1 MIKKILGH
9 LPASTRFAMS
19 ERQKRLKALLGTCAL
34 WNYIVCKVDWSR
46 ISSAGFWFI
55 GRKAHLDLAGV
66 IFSQSQS
73 DSNEPI
79 PHSGSGRVII
89 SELPFPGSHCIPH
102 YLSTIIPLDKP
113 LEELFPAIDK
123 DRYRLY
129 RKQREHFMLKGI
141 TDPNEIKRLQNEMFE
156 PYAKDRYGDAVA
168 QLTDDDA
175 KKMANATGALHVLC
189 RGDEEVGCHIGSAF
203 EFKKKRY
210 WSGVRSGYPPH
221 IYADSKTFSSTN
233 TMNVF
238 MEIEWVKQQ
247 GYDFY
252 DIGIT
257 LSNPDNGVLQWKR
270 KHRGFLSLIE
280 NYDYFYIK
288 PPRGSEPEFFWET
301 PLISV
306 KRGQLI
312 LHLGWPASQD
322 EDAVLSRYK
331 QMGFDGLAKVNLYTQ
346 MQPSDVMLEKLLY
359 LYRYANTKPTIN
371 ICH

>member
-34 WNYIVCKVDWSR
+34 WNYIACKVDWSR

-89 SELPFPGSHCIPH
+89 SELPFPGSYCIPH
-102 YLSTIIPLDKP
+102 YLSTILKLSNSIESQIKAVDKNKYRIYKNERATFSTR
-113 LEELFPAIDK
+113 LVTDID
-123 DRYRLY
+123 
-129 RKQREHFMLKGI
+129 
-141 TDPNEIKRLQNEMFE
+141 EIKRLQKTMLE
-156 PYAKDRYGDAVA
+156 PYALERYGSAVA
-168 QLTDDDA
+168 QLTDEEVI
-175 KKMANATGALHVLC
+175 KMATQTGAFHLVC
-189 RGDEEVGCHIGSAF
+189 EGDAEVACHIGS
-203 EFKKKRY
+203 RY
-210 WSGVRSGYPPH
+210 ECDGKLHWLSVRAGYPKH
-221 IYADSKTFSSTN
+221 VYSDSKAYGRVN
-233 TMNVF
+233 AIDVF
-238 MEIEWVKQQ
+238 LEIEWAISQ
-247 GYDFY
+247 GYDYF
-252 DIGIT
+252 D
-257 LSNPDNGVLQWKR
+257 LSISLANPENGVLQWKR
-270 KHRGFLSLIE
+270 KLRGRLSLKE
-280 NYDYFYIK
+280 NYEYFYIK
-288 PPRGSEPEFFWET
+288 PPSGSEPEFFWET

-346 MQPSDVMLEKLLY
+346 MQPSDVMLEKLLH